1 MNNNNFDNLVSKIM
15 GLPAFVQ
22 VALIAAVPALMV
34 MNHTAV
40 MIFFILIP
48 LFVQKLKYERV
59 SEALIALPLIFVFGL
74 FGLLMYIASFS
85 KTVRGIISL
94 KTYGFI
100 FSITALLFGFM
111 GKSFEFAVFKFNW
124 YTLPERR
131 FEIFLLSAFLY
142 VVLNLFAKH
151 SNSSTSENNVE
162 HKESK
167 TTEEPK
173 EESKEES
180 KETKKETE
188 VKKEKEPK
196 QEQIDPNNASFANV
210 IRFEKYIRKDR
221 QDS

>member
-15 GLPAFVQ
+15 GLPAVVQ

-48 LFVQKLKYERV
+48 LFVQNLKYQRV

-74 FGLLMYIASFS
+74 FGLLMYISSFS
-85 KTVRGIISL
+85 KTVRGFISL

-151 SNSSTSENNVE
+151 SKSSTTEVNEE

-167 TTEEPK
+167 TKEEPK
-173 EESKEES
+173 E
-180 KETKKETE
+180 ETKKETE
-188 VKKEKEPK
+188 VKKENESK

-210 IRFEKYIRKDR
+210 VRIENWIRKDR

>member
-1 MNNNNFDNLVSKIM
+1 ME
-15 GLPAFVQ
+15 LPAFVQ
-22 VALIAAVPALMV
+22 VALIAAVPTLMV

-151 SNSSTSENNVE
+151 SKSNTTEDNVE

-167 TTEEPK
+167 TKEEPK
-173 EESKEES
+173 EETK

-188 VKKEKEPK
+188 VKKENEPK

-210 IRFEKYIRKDR
+210 IRFEKFIRKDR